1 MIDFW
6 VLFYYPE
13 DRMAEGKVKFAINGF
28 GRIGRAVARAWW
40 ENYRDSIDLA
50 VINTSGSME
59 ASGWAHLLKYDTVYG
74 RFPALIR
81 VNEPERGNEIGR
93 IDIEGKK
100 IPVLA
105 EHDPKKIPWHNYDVD
120 VVLECTGV
128 FRNRKAEDHF
138 KGKAK
143 KVIISAPSKEVPIY
157 LLGVNEERYNGENLI
172 EMGSCTTNC
181 VAPIVK
187 LIDKKFGFEEC
198 IMTTIHALTSSQNT
212 VDGSHKDLRRARA
225 GSENIVPTG
234 TGAAKSVINAYPEV
248 EGRFAASAI
257 RVPVIC
263 GSYSELV
270 FKIHKKTTM
279 DEVNQVLEEAASGD
293 LVEILKVSYE
303 PLVSRDIIGNSGSA
317 IVDLPM
323 TEVLSDD
330 MIKISA
336 WYDNE
341 YGYSCRLLEMTEFV
355 MTNS

>member
-1 MIDFW
+1 MG
-6 VLFYYPE
+6 
-13 DRMAEGKVKFAINGF
+13 RGKIRFAINGF

-40 ENYRDSIDLA
+40 DNYRDELELA
-50 VINTSGSME
+50 AVNTSGSME

-74 RFPALIR
+74 RFPGRIR
-81 VNEPERGNEIGR
+81 VREPQRGAEIGQ
-93 IDIEGKK
+93 IDLEGKQ

-105 EHDPKKIPWHNYDVD
+105 ERKPQKIPWKNYDVD

-128 FRNRKAEDHF
+128 FRGRKAEDHF

-143 KVIISAPSKEVPIY
+143 KVIISAPAPGVPIY
-157 LLGVNEERYNGENLI
+157 LLGVNADRYRGENLI

-187 LIDKKFGFEEC
+187 LIDQKYGFDEC
-198 IMTTIHALTSSQNT
+198 IMTTIHALTSSQNI

-225 GSENIVPTG
+225 GSENVVPTG
-234 TGAAKSVINAYPEV
+234 TGAAKSVIDAYPDV
-248 EGRFAASAI
+248 QGRFAASAI

-279 DEVNQVLEEAASGD
+279 DEVNQILEEAAAGD

-330 MIKISA
+330 MIKIAA

-341 YGYSCRLLEMTEFV
+341 YGYSCRLLEMAEYI
-355 MTNS
+355 MQN

>member
-1 MIDFW
+1 M
-6 VLFYYPE
+6 E
-13 DRMAEGKVKFAINGF
+13 RNKVKFAINGF

-40 ENYRDSIDLA
+40 ENYRESSELVA
-50 VINTSGSME
+50 VNTSGSME
-59 ASGWAHLLKYDTVYG
+59 VEDWAHLLKYDSVYG
-74 RFPALIR
+74 RFPALIHI
-81 VNEPERGNEIGR
+81 NEPEKGNEIGR
-93 IDIEGKK
+93 VDIGGKK
-100 IPVLA
+100 IPFLA
-105 EHDPKKIPWHNYDVD
+105 ERQPKNIPWQNYQVD

-128 FRNRKAEDHF
+128 FRDRRAEDHF

-143 KVIISAPSKEVPIY
+143 KVIISAPSKDVPIY
-157 LLGVNEERYNGENLI
+157 LLGVNAEEYRGENLI

-187 LIDKKFGFEEC
+187 LIDRNFGFEEC
-198 IMTTIHALTSSQNT
+198 IMTTIHALTSSQNI

-248 EGRFAASAI
+248 KGRFAASAI
-257 RVPVIC
+257 RVPVLC
-263 GSYSELV
+263 GSYSDLI
-270 FKIHKKTTM
+270 FKTHRKTTI
-279 DEVNQVLEEAASGD
+279 DEVNKVLETAAAGE
-293 LVEILKVSYE
+293 LVEIMKVSYE
-303 PLVSRDIIGNSGSA
+303 PLVSRDIIGNTGSA

-341 YGYSCRLLEMTEFV
+341 YGYSCRLIEMAEYV
-355 MTNS
+355 MTSS